1 MNLSDLPELHFIT
14 PIQNVP
20 SIMKYGILC
29 HQKAKS
35 LHHVSVAMQEVQDRR
50 EGKAVPGGLPLH
62 KYANLYISARNP
74 MLFKRRGEHA
84 DICVLRVSTDILDLP
99 NVVISDGNAASN
111 YTAFLASP
119 DGLARIDK
127 DLVFAE
133 YWTHSDQI
141 IKWRKA
147 NAKCAEVLVP
157 DGVEPKFIMG
167 IYVSGQEAEQELKAL
182 GCTLPITIN
191 GHLFFRS

>member
-1 MNLSDLPELHFIT
+1 VNLSDLSELHFIT

-29 HQKAKS
+29 HQKAKG
-35 LHHVSVAMQEVQDRR
+35 LDHVSVAMQEVQDRR

-62 KYANLYISARNP
+62 RYTNLYISARNP
-74 MLFKRRGEHA
+74 MLYKRRGEHA
-84 DICVLRVSTDILDLP
+84 DICVLRVSTDVLDLP
-99 NVVISDGNAASN
+99 NVVISDGNAASQ
-111 YTAFLASP
+111 YTAFWPSP
-119 DGLARIDK
+119 TGLARIGK

-133 YWTHSDQI
+133 YWTDANQI

-157 DGVEPKFIMG
+157 DRVEPKFIMG
-167 IYVSGQEAEQELKAL
+167 IYASGQEAEEKLKAV
-182 GCTLPITIN
+182 GCPLPVTIDA
-191 GHLFFRS
+191 HLFFRS